1 MLLPNARVA
10 AKSANYW
17 IFVTGLYFR
26 LGEWKLFS
34 TCVLKRKKNIHYNP
48 PEEIQLHISRVR
60 FKAIVR
66 LDKKKKNKIKKND
79 GTEKKN
85 WL

>member
-1 MLLPNARVA
+1 MLLPNTRVA

-34 TCVLKRKKNIHYNP
+34 TCVLKKKKNIHYNP

-66 LDKKKKNKIKKND
+66 LDKNKKNYGTEKNKKNKK
-79 GTEKKN
+79 
-85 WL
+85 